1 MNWLDA
7 AARLTRENAGFV
19 LVTVLETQGSAPRD
33 AAAKMVVDATR
44 TYDSIGGGRL
54 EFDATAMARELLA
67 VGRATVQTRE
77 FVLGKEL
84 AQCCGGRVTVLLEC
98 FPACAFN
105 IALFGAGHVGRALAT
120 VLAELPCRLRWFD
133 SRAGVFPPATAANT
147 VTDELTNPFAAV
159 EDCPPSAFYLVM
171 THSHDLDFELCEAV
185 LSRADGRYLGLIG
198 SASKRASFSS
208 RLRKKGFTDAELA
221 RLTCP
226 IGLKSI
232 PGKTPMEIAVAVA
245 AELLELEGGKQ
256 KAAIDN

>member
-19 LVTVLETQGSAPRD
+19 LVTVLETRGSAPRD
-33 AAAKMVVDATR
+33 AAAKMVVAGAQ

-54 EFDATAMARELLA
+54 EFEATVMARELLA
-67 VGRATVQTRE
+67 GDRATVQTRE
-77 FVLGKEL
+77 FNLGKQL

-120 VLAELPCRLRWFD
+120 ILAELPCRLRWFD
-133 SRAGVFPPATAANT
+133 SRTDVFPPAVAANT
-147 VTDELTNPFAAV
+147 VTAPFTNPFAAV
-159 EDCPPSAFYLVM
+159 EDGPPGAFYLVM
-171 THSHDLDFELCEAV
+171 THSHDLDFELCEAA
-185 LSRADGRYLGLIG
+185 LSRADTAYLGLIG
-198 SASKRASFSS
+198 SASKAASFRS
-208 RLRKKGFTDAELA
+208 RLRKKGFTDTELS

-226 IGLKSI
+226 IGLPSI

-245 AELLELEGGKQ
+245 AELLEIRGQ
-256 KAAIDN
+256 NTVDA